1 MFDATAM
8 LHALQCTK
16 RLDGYIIRKPAIA
29 IIKGLQADGVPDDD
43 IMRASRG
50 NVGRTLL
57 HDYFITDF
65 AAWIGGD
72 FYYLT
77 LKRLHNTTRSKIPV
91 ARNEGLHLDT
101 DKSDAGAAVVDGGDE
116 YVSIREQ

>member
-77 LKRLHNTTRSKIPV
+77 LKRLHNTKP
-91 ARNEGLHLDT
+91 
-101 DKSDAGAAVVDGGDE
+101 KSV
-116 YVSIREQ
+116 IK